1 MPTHK
6 KIIIMLDKELIR
18 INAEEKLIE
27 MLAPTVSDEISK
39 HFNDISDGY
48 IETFS
53 DSLIKSLNL
62 LSDNVFS
69 SILLLWLHN
78 RNPAIN
84 ENDDEYIELVLDN
97 VLEII

>member
-1 MPTHK
+1 MV
-6 KIIIMLDKELIR
+6 DKELIR

-53 DSLIKSLNL
+53 DSLVKSLNL

-69 SILLLWLHN
+69 GILLLWLRN

-84 ENDDEYIELVLDN
+84 EDDNDYIELVLDN
-97 VLEII
+97 ILEIIYKI